1 MKTRTFGFLTAVA
14 LAALTGCAKETA
26 PEVSHTYTF
35 TIEVTKG
42 GESGTKALSVDGST
56 LSRTW
61 GAADR
66 VYVYNNTKW
75 SMMGGYLQP
84 QTTDYGKTTATLT
97 GTLTGTTVDA
107 GDGLTLY
114 CHLKDPSK
122 RGMDYRGQTGTLDN
136 VSAIYDFGRGDAVV
150 KEVKGKVIVPEA
162 TTTFTS
168 EQAIVKFVFKDKS
181 GARIYPTSLKLDIQN
196 ANGDHYIKR
205 WDGAEDGDPE
215 GVLELTGINPSATT
229 DGVYVAI
236 RMRPDDDTT
245 PTTKMIFEAED
256 GNYKYTGEVAG
267 RITFQN
273 GKYYVRNV
281 TFKKD
286 ATYVGAE
293 TLLSNAQK
301 DKHLGWVVDKDAK
314 IYPPEAVKNGSVDA
328 KAVIVYFDDANTPG
342 KRLCMA
348 RRDLNYT
355 FEGNDESNW
364 ERACSTTAQWYTNW
378 VEGNSVT
385 GYTWKLP
392 SREEWA
398 NLWKYRNVLGS
409 QTFPVHD
416 LLSASDASL
425 AGNNKVYY
433 WTSTIYSSN
442 EAYVFQIWDFE
453 GRYEKVGDEYNYGF
467 LDEHIRMDKTGVH
480 VRYVFTF

>member
-1 MKTRTFGFLTAVA
+1 MRTFGILTAVA
-14 LAALTGCAKETA
+14 LVALAGCKKEAA
-26 PEVSHTYTF
+26 PEVFHTYTL
-35 TIEVTKG
+35 TIEATKA
-42 GESGTKALSVDGST
+42 GESDTKALSVDGST

-61 GAADR
+61 GISDK
-66 VYVYNNTKW
+66 VYVYNTKTW
-75 SMMGGYLQP
+75 SMMQGYLQP

-97 GTLTGTTVDA
+97 GTLTGEVNP
-107 GDGLTLY
+107 GDGLRLY

-122 RGMDYRGQTGTLDN
+122 LGMDYRGQAGTLDN

-150 KEVKGKVIVPEA
+150 KEVKEGNVIVPEA
-162 TTTFTS
+162 TTTFTT
-168 EQAIVKFVFKDKS
+168 EQAVVKFVFKDKS

-196 ANGDHYIKR
+196 ASGNHYIKR
-205 WDGAEDGDPE
+205 WDGVEVEDPE
-215 GVLELTGINPSATT
+215 GVLELTGINPSTT
-229 DGVYVAI
+229 ADGVYVAI

-256 GNYKYTGEVAG
+256 GNFRYTGEVDG

-281 TFKKD
+281 TFKED

-293 TLLSNAQK
+293 TKLSSAQK

-314 IYPPEAVKNGSVDA
+314 IYPPEAVKKGAVDA

-342 KRLCMA
+342 QRLCIA

-355 FEGNDESNW
+355 FEGSDQSNW

-378 VEGNSVT
+378 VVDNPVAGC
-385 GYTWKLP
+385 TWKLP
-392 SREEWA
+392 SREDWT
-398 NLWKYRNVLGS
+398 NIWKYRNVLGS
-409 QTFPVHD
+409 ETFPVHD
-416 LLSASDASL
+416 LLSAADASL
-425 AGNNKVYY
+425 ADNNKVYY
-433 WTSTIYSSN
+433 WTSTSCSLN
-442 EAYVFQIWDFE
+442 EAYAFQIYDFE
-453 GRYEKVGDEYNYGF
+453 GRYETVGDEYEYGF
-467 LDEHIRMDKTGVH
+467 LDKYIRMDRTGVH

>member
-14 LAALTGCAKETA
+14 LAALAGCAKETA

-35 TIEVTKG
+35 TIEATKA
-42 GESGTKALSVDGST
+42 GESDTKALSVDGST

-61 GAADR
+61 GIADK
-66 VYVYNNTKW
+66 VYVYNYKTW
-75 SMMGGYLQP
+75 SLMEGYLQP
-84 QTTDYGKTTATLT
+84 QAADYGKTTATLT
-97 GTLTGTTVDA
+97 GTLTGKVNA
-107 GDGLTLY
+107 GDGLRLY

-122 RGMDYRGQTGTLDN
+122 RGMDYRGQAGTLDN
-136 VSAIYDFGRGDAVV
+136 VSAIYDFGQGDAVV
-150 KEVKGKVIVPEA
+150 KEVKGGVIVPEA

-205 WDGAEDGDPE
+205 WDGAEEGDPE
-215 GVLELTGINPSATT
+215 GVLELTGINPSTT
-229 DGVYVAI
+229 ADGVYVAI
-236 RMRPDDDTT
+236 RMRPDADET

-256 GNYKYTGEVAG
+256 GNFKYTGEVAG

-281 TFKKD
+281 TFKKN

-293 TLLSNAQK
+293 TLLSSAQK
-301 DKHLGWVVDKDAK
+301 DKHLGWVVDKDSK
-314 IYPPEAVKNGSVDA
+314 IYPPEAVKKGAVDA

-342 KRLCMA
+342 KRLCIA
-348 RRDLNYT
+348 RSDLNYI
-355 FEGNDESNW
+355 FEGSPESNW
-364 ERACSTTAQWYTNW
+364 DRACWTDAHWYKDW
-378 VEGNSVT
+378 VGDNPVA
-385 GYTWKLP
+385 GCTWKLP
-392 SREEWA
+392 SREDWT
-398 NLWKYRNVLGS
+398 NIWKYRNVLGS

-416 LLSASDASL
+416 LLSAADASL

-433 WTSTIYSSN
+433 WTSTSYSLD

-453 GRYEKVGDEYNYGF
+453 GRYATVGDEYEYGF
-467 LDEHIRMDKTGVH
+467 LDAHTSVTDTGIH

>member
-14 LAALTGCAKETA
+14 LAALAGCAKETA

-35 TIEVTKG
+35 TIDATKA
-42 GESGTKALSVDGST
+42 GESDTKALSVDGST

-61 GAADR
+61 GIADK
-66 VYVYNNTKW
+66 VYVYNTKTW

-84 QTTDYGKTTATLT
+84 QAADYGKTTATLT
-97 GTLTGTTVDA
+97 GTLTGKVNS
-107 GDGLTLY
+107 GDGLRLY

-122 RGMDYRGQTGTLDN
+122 RGMDYRGQAGTLDN
-136 VSAIYDFGRGDAVV
+136 VSVIYDFGRGDAVV
-150 KEVKGKVIVPEA
+150 KEVKGGVIVPEA

-168 EQAIVKFVFKDKS
+168 EQAVVKFVFKDKS

-205 WDGAEDGDPE
+205 WDGVEEGDPE
-215 GVLELTGINPSATT
+215 GVLELTGINPSTTT

-286 ATYVGAE
+286 ATYIGAE

-314 IYPPEAVKNGSVDA
+314 IYPPEAVKKGAVDA

-342 KRLCMA
+342 KRLCIA
-348 RRDLNYT
+348 RRDLNYI
-355 FEGNDESNW
+355 FEGYPESNW
-364 ERACSTTAQWYTNW
+364 ERACWTDAHWYKDW
-378 VEGNSVT
+378 VGDNPVA
-385 GYTWKLP
+385 GCTWKLP
-392 SREEWA
+392 SREDWT
-398 NLWKYRNVLGS
+398 NIWKYRNVLGS
-409 QTFPVHD
+409 ETFPVRN
-416 LLSASDASL
+416 LLSAADASL
-425 AGNNKVYY
+425 ARFNRTYY
-433 WTSTIYSSN
+433 WTSTNYSLN
-442 EAYVFQIWDFE
+442 EAYVFQIYDFE
-453 GRYEKVGDEYNYGF
+453 GRYEKVGDEYEYGF